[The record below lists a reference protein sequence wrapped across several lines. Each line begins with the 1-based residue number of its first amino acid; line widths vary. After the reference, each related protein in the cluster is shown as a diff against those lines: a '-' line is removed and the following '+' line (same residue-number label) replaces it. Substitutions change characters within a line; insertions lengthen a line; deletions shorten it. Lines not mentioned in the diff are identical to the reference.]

1 MTELRKGR
9 SKGITAETAH
19 KIANYFGISVDHLLG
34 KEEMPTVTG
43 EQKKHPIETDGMSDK
58 KKSLIYKVMQMSD
71 AELDRL
77 DKILAL
83 VEKEV

>member
-1 MTELRKGR
+1 
-9 SKGITAETAH
+9 
-19 KIANYFGISVDHLLG
+19 
-34 KEEMPTVTG
+34 MPTVTG
-43 EQKKHPIETDGMSDK
+43 EQKKHPIETDGMSGK